1 MKKLL
6 FLSLI
11 SIFVYSCDY
20 NTLPEIPKPIHYET
34 HPAPEPPEPE
44 PEAGG
49 NIPMV
54 FAGSFGDAI
63 TTRAGVNNGVISW
76 NTGDRILV
84 LWNGGF
90 NYASASADGTNAEFS
105 TEVNESDTYWSV
117 YPSSLDA
124 VVNSKGFSVTIPDRQ
139 SGELDKVNIAVA
151 STNVESKNFVYHNLC
166 GLGSFT
172 LSRND
177 IAKIVFKGMSDEKLA
192 GEAAL
197 SISEEG
203 IPSITSISSPVDSI
217 VISPST
223 RNSFAA
229 GTYYFAAA
237 PGALDAGVS
246 FTLTTNSG
254 GTILGKAIPTP
265 DVLNRSE
272 ISSFGTL
279 DVAGTSDTITLIF
292 DFMGDQL
299 DSWPT
304 ATQKANTLVDTDA
317 DYPLDGVNYTFA
329 LRFPKTN
336 STTSH
341 GVYWGSSTSSY
352 GNRFIINGKYKY
364 AGLPVVEGYKLV
376 KVDFW
381 QTRVGTS
388 DKTAVPAVAIADE
401 VPEEVLDASSDMSL
415 TEGGQP
421 KAWKAGVKAKS
432 LNGPYTYKLSDTTAG
447 TVYYAV
453 LYVTNEWS
461 STTVGIGKIAVTYEK
476 VN

>member
-11 SIFVYSCDY
+11 SIFVCSCDY
-20 NTLPEIPKPIHYET
+20 NTMPEIPKPLHYET
-34 HPAPEPPEPE
+34 HPAPEPPAPE
-44 PEAGG
+44 PEVGG
-49 NIPMV
+49 NIPIV
-54 FAGSFGDAI
+54 FSGAFGDVI
-63 TTRAGVNNGVISW
+63 TTRAGINNGVISW
-76 NTGDRILV
+76 NNGDRILV

-90 NYASASADGTNAEFS
+90 NFASASADGASAEFS
-105 TEVNESDTYWSV
+105 TEVNEADTYWSV

-124 VVNSKGFSVTIPDRQ
+124 IVNSNGLSVTIPATQ
-139 SGELDKVNIAVA
+139 YGELDKVNIAVA
-151 STNVESKNFVYHNLC
+151 STDVENKNFVFHNLC

-177 IAKIVFKGMSDEKLA
+177 IAKIVFKGLSDEKLA

-197 SISEEG
+197 SIGDGG

-217 VISPST
+217 VVVPSGK
-223 RNSFAA
+223 SFAA

-237 PGALDAGVS
+237 PGALDTGVS

-254 GTILGKAIPTP
+254 CTILGIAIATP

-279 DVAGTSDTITLIF
+279 DAAGTSDTISLIF

-299 DSWPT
+299 DGWPIS
-304 ATQKANTLVDTDA
+304 TQKANTLEDTDA
-317 DYPLDGVNYTFA
+317 IYPLDGKDYTFA
-329 LRFPKTN
+329 LRFPKTT
-336 STTSH
+336 STTSS

-388 DKTAVPAVAIADE
+388 DKTAVPAVAIADD
-401 VPEEVLDASSDMSL
+401 VPEEVLGASSDMSL

>member
-11 SIFVYSCDY
+11 SIFVCSCDY
-20 NTLPEIPKPIHYET
+20 NTMPEIPKPLHYET
-34 HPAPEPPEPE
+34 HPAPEPPAPE

-49 NIPMV
+49 NIPIV
-54 FAGSFGDAI
+54 FSGAFGDVI
-63 TTRAGVNNGVISW
+63 TTRAGINNGVISW
-76 NTGDRILV
+76 NNGDRILV

-90 NYASASADGTNAEFS
+90 NFASASADGASAEFS
-105 TEVNESDTYWSV
+105 TEVNEADTYWSV

-124 VVNSKGFSVTIPDRQ
+124 IVNSNGLSVTIPATQ
-139 SGELDKVNIAVA
+139 YGELDKVNIAVA
-151 STNVESKNFVYHNLC
+151 STDVENKNFVFHNLC

-177 IAKIVFKGMSDEKLA
+177 IAKIVFKGLSDEKLA

-197 SISEEG
+197 SIGDGG

-217 VISPST
+217 VVVPSGK
-223 RNSFAA
+223 SFAA

-237 PGALDAGVS
+237 PGALDTGVS

-254 GTILGKAIPTP
+254 CTILGKAIATP

-279 DVAGTSDTITLIF
+279 DAAGTSDTISLIF

-299 DSWPT
+299 DGWPIS
-304 ATQKANTLVDTDA
+304 TQKANTLEDTDA
-317 DYPLDGVNYTFA
+317 IYPLDGKDYTFA
-329 LRFPKTN
+329 LRFPKTT
-336 STTSH
+336 STTSY
-341 GVYWGSSTSSY
+341 GVYWGASTSSY

-364 AGLPVVEGYKLV
+364 AGLPAVEEYKLV
-376 KVDFW
+376 KVNLW

-388 DKTAVPAVAIADE
+388 DKTAIPAVAIADD
-401 VPEEVLDASSDMSL
+401 VPEAVLDASSEMSL
-415 TEGGQP
+415 ANGGEP

-432 LNGPYTYKLSDTTAG
+432 LNGPYTYTLSDTAAG
-447 TVYYAV
+447 TNYYLV
-453 LYVTNEWS
+453 LYGTNEWS
-461 STTVGIGKIAVTYEK
+461 SSTVGIGKIEVTYEK
-476 VN
+476 AD